1 MAIIKDKFNL
11 TYSDD
16 FSLQNKDE
24 FEVSLTLTES
34 SDDSAAITGTV
45 LDEEGNPIE
54 GATVKLFDANGK
66 PYLHVLTDAN
76 GSYVFEDLSLG
87 TYSLTAVSDKCPIST
102 PSTVIL
108 NSNEIQT
115 VGFNLK
121 KDKSIAL
128 GTVAGIVRELF
139 DDASSVSLGGAKVY
153 LKDAGTAETIA
164 NTTSAEDGEFVF
176 YGIENGDYHL
186 VATKDGYKLS
196 SKILITINN
205 GNIVNSTLL
214 IVKDPETNTGTI
226 SGFVKFNNTALTGV
240 YVGLYEV
247 NRVTGD
253 IERCVATTR
262 TNSIGYY
269 MFGNVSEGNYVVKAK
284 QNNA

>member
-24 FEVSLTLTES
+24 YEVSLTLTES

-45 LDEEGNPIE
+45 LDDSGIPVA

-66 PYLHVLTDAN
+66 PYLHVLTDSEGN
-76 GSYVFEDLSLG
+76 YVFDDLSFG
-87 TYSLTAVSDKCPIST
+87 TYSLTAVSETCPIT
-102 PSTVIL
+102 EPSTVIL

-115 VGFNLK
+115 VNFKLVQ
-121 KDKSIAL
+121 DTSIAL
-128 GTVAGIVRELF
+128 GTVAGVVRELF
-139 DDASSVSLGGAKVY
+139 DDGTSASLGGAKVY
-153 LKDAGTAETIA
+153 LKNATTEETMA
-164 NTTSAEDGEFVF
+164 NTTSANDGEFVF

-196 SKILITINN
+196 SKILISIKD

-247 NRVTGD
+247 NRTTGD

-269 MFGNVSEGNYVVKAK
+269 MFGNVGEGNYVVKAK
-284 QNNA
+284 QNNS